1 MIGVSVGFLVM
12 VGGAFLPPLGWVAL
26 IIGGIIVVVASYTLQ
41 NRKAEIKIEHIMEYI
56 ELRQQ
61 IRALNNRI

>member
-1 MIGVSVGFLVM
+1 M
-12 VGGAFLPPLGWVAL
+12 VCGAFLPPLGCVAL

-41 NRKAEIKIEHIMEYI
+41 NRKAEIKIEYIMEYI